1 LKKHSYI
8 FAIVLIILLLNL
20 LQSCSSKDE
29 KEEEV
34 KIENLRDNKLVAL
47 TGYNA
52 YSYFIYK
59 GQPMGFE
66 YELVK
71 KLAEHL
77 NVSLEVKV
85 SSSIEEMFKMLN
97 SGEGDLIAFNLTITK
112 ERLKIVDFTKPINT
126 IKQVLVQRKP
136 DNWEKMKLHEIEKR
150 LLRDP
155 AELIGKTVFVRSS
168 SAYVQRLINLSDEI
182 GGDINVVE
190 AEPEL
195 TIEDLIARVDS
206 GSIDYTISDDNIAHL
221 NTVYYRN
228 IDVETDI
235 SLSQR
240 IAWAVEK
247 KSDDFEADV
256 NKWLDSMK
264 ATVDFAVIYKK
275 YFTNRYAF
283 KKRVTSE
290 YFSNT
295 GGGISKYDDLIKK
308 YSELVGWD
316 WRLGSSLV
324 YQESQFNP
332 NTKSW
337 AGAVGLMQLMPNTA
351 KQVGLTNLKNP
362 EQNIKGGFKYLTYLD
377 NIWKEIITDS
387 TERIKFVL
395 ASYNVGPGH
404 ITDARNL
411 TEKYE
416 GDPNIWFGN
425 VEIYLK
431 LKSKPKYYNDEV
443 VKRGYARGKETV
455 KYVKEIL
462 ERYGQYKQ
470 LIK

>member
-1 LKKHSYI
+1 MKKHSYI
-8 FAIVLIILLLNL
+8 FAIVLLIILFNL
-20 LQSCSSKDE
+20 LQSCSSKNE
-29 KEEEV
+29 QEEEV
-34 KIENLRDNKLVAL
+34 KIENLRDSKLVAL

-71 KLAEHL
+71 KLAEYF
-77 NVSLEVKV
+77 NVALEVKV
-85 SSSIEEMFKMLN
+85 IRSIEEMFEMLN

-112 ERLKIVDFTKPINT
+112 ERLEIVDFTKPINT

-136 DNWEKMKLHEIEKR
+136 KDWRKMKLHEIEKR
-150 LLRDP
+150 LIRDP

-195 TIEDLIARVDS
+195 TIEDLIALVDS
-206 GSIDYTISDDNIAHL
+206 GAIDYTISDDNIAHL

-247 KSDDFEADV
+247 NSDDFKADV
-256 NKWLDSMK
+256 NRWLDSMK

-283 KKRVTSE
+283 KKRVTSD

-308 YSELVGWD
+308 YSDLVGWD

-332 NTKSW
+332 NSKSW

-351 KQVGLTNLKNP
+351 KQVGISNLKNP
-362 EQNIKGGFKYLTYLD
+362 EQNIKGGFKYLVYLD
-377 NIWKEIITDS
+377 NLWKETITDS

-416 GDPNIWFGN
+416 GNPNIWFDN
-425 VEIYLK
+425 VEVYLK

-443 VKRGYARGKETV
+443 VKRGYARGRETV

-462 ERYGQYKQ
+462 ERYRQYKQ

>member
-1 LKKHSYI
+1 VKKQTYI
-8 FAIVLIILLLNL
+8 FATVLLILLFNL
-20 LQSCSSKDE
+20 FQSCSSKDE
-29 KEEEV
+29 EEV
-34 KIENLRDNKLVAL
+34 KIANLRDNKLVAL

-71 KLAEHL
+71 KLSEHF
-77 NVSLEVKV
+77 NVALEVKIV
-85 SSSIEEMFKMLN
+85 NNIEEMFEMLN

-112 ERLKIVDFTKPINT
+112 ERLEKVDFTKPINT

-136 DNWEKMKLHEIEKR
+136 ENWEKMKLHEIEKQ

-190 AEPEL
+190 VEPEL
-195 TIEDLIARVDS
+195 TIEDLIAQVDS
-206 GSIDYTISDDNIAHL
+206 GEIDYTISDDNIAHL
-221 NTVYYRN
+221 NSVYYRN
-228 IDVETDI
+228 IDAETDI

-240 IAWAVEK
+240 IAWAVK
-247 KSDDFEADV
+247 KDSDDFEAAV
-256 NKWLDSMK
+256 NYWLDSMK

-295 GGGISKYDDLIKK
+295 GGGISKYDNLIKK

-316 WRLGSSLV
+316 WRLGASLV

-351 KQVGLTNLKNP
+351 KQFGITNLKNP
-362 EQNIKGGFKYLTYLD
+362 ELNIKGGFKYLAYLD
-377 NIWKEIITDS
+377 NIWKETITDS

-416 GDPNIWFGN
+416 GNPNIWFDN
-425 VEIYLK
+425 VEVYLK

-462 ERYGQYKQ
+462 ERYEQYNQ

>member
-1 LKKHSYI
+1 MKEHSYT
-8 FAIVLIILLLNL
+8 FAFVLLFLLFSL
-20 LQSCSSKDE
+20 LESCSSKDE
-29 KEEEV
+29 ENV
-34 KIENLRDNKLVAL
+34 KLKYLRDNKLVAI

-71 KLAEHL
+71 KLAEHF
-77 NVSLEVKV
+77 NVDLEVKIV
-85 SSSIEEMFKMLN
+85 NNIEEMFEILN
-97 SGEGDLIAFNLTITK
+97 SGKGDLIAFNLTITK
-112 ERLKIVDFTKPINT
+112 ERLEKVDFTKPINN

-136 DNWEKMKLHEIEKR
+136 SNWEKMKLHQIER
-150 LLRDP
+150 QLIRDP
-155 AELIGKTVFVRSS
+155 SQLIGKTVFVRNS
-168 SAYVQRLINLSDEI
+168 SAYVQRLENLSDEI

-190 AEPEL
+190 ADPEL
-195 TIEDLIARVDS
+195 TIEDLIAQVDS
-206 GSIDYTISDDNIAHL
+206 GEIDYTVSDDNIAHL
-221 NTVYYRN
+221 NTIFYRN
-228 IDVETDI
+228 IDAETDI

-247 KSDDFEADV
+247 NSDEFKAAV
-256 NKWLDSMK
+256 NNWLDSMK

-351 KQVGLTNLKNP
+351 KQVGITNLKNP
-362 EQNIKGGFKYLTYLD
+362 EQNIKGGFKYLAYLD
-377 NIWKEIITDS
+377 NLWKETITDS

-395 ASYNVGPGH
+395 ASYNIGPGH

-411 TEKYE
+411 TEKYQ
-416 GDPNIWFGN
+416 GDSNIWFDN
-425 VEIYLK
+425 VEVYLK

-462 ERYGQYKQ
+462 ERYDQYKQ

>member
-1 LKKHSYI
+1 MKKHSYI
-8 FAIVLIILLLNL
+8 FASVILIFLFNL
-20 LQSCSSKDE
+20 LQSCSTKD
-29 KEEEV
+29 EEEV
-34 KIENLRDNKLVAL
+34 KLETIQDNRLVAI

-71 KLAEHL
+71 KLAEHF
-77 NVSLEVKV
+77 NIPLEVKV
-85 SSSIEEMFKMLN
+85 ISSIGEMFKMLN

-112 ERLKIVDFTKPINT
+112 DRLEKFDFTKPINT

-136 DNWEKMKLHEIEKR
+136 ENWEKMKVHEIEKM
-150 LLRDP
+150 LIRDP

-168 SAYVQRLINLSDEI
+168 SAYVQRLINLSEEI

-190 AEPEL
+190 ADSGA
-195 TIEDLIARVDS
+195 TIEDLIAKVSS
-206 GSIDYTISDDNIAHL
+206 GEINYTISDDNIAHL
-221 NTVYYRN
+221 NTIYYRN
-228 IDVETDI
+228 IDD
-235 SLSQR
+235 Q
-240 IAWAVEK
+240 WAVNK
-247 KSDDFEADV
+247 NSDEFEADV
-256 NKWLDSMK
+256 NYWLDSMK

-295 GGGISKYDDLIKK
+295 GGGISKYDNLIKK
-308 YSELVGWD
+308 HSELVGWD

-351 KQVGLTNLKNP
+351 KQVGITNLKNP
-362 EQNIKGGFKYLTYLD
+362 EQNIKGGFKYLAYLD
-377 NIWKEIITDS
+377 KLWNEIITDS

-395 ASYNVGPGH
+395 ASYNIGPGH

-411 TEKYE
+411 TEKYK
-416 GDPNIWFGN
+416 GDPNIWFDN
-425 VEIYLK
+425 VEVYLK

-462 ERYGQYKQ
+462 ERYEQYKQ

>member
-1 LKKHSYI
+1 MKKHSYI
-8 FAIVLIILLLNL
+8 VAIALLTFLFIL

-29 KEEEV
+29 EDV
-34 KIENLRDNKLVAL
+34 KIENLRDNKLVAI

-71 KLAEHL
+71 KLAKYF
-77 NVSLEVKV
+77 NVDLEVKIV
-85 SSSIEEMFKMLN
+85 NNIEEMFEMLN
-97 SGEGDLIAFNLTITK
+97 SGKGDLIAFNLTITK
-112 ERLKIVDFTKPINT
+112 ERLEKVDFTKSINT

-136 DNWEKMKLHEIEKR
+136 ENWEKMKLHEIEKQ
-150 LLRDP
+150 LIRDP
-155 AELIGKTVFVRSS
+155 AELIGKTVFVRSN

-182 GGDINVVE
+182 GGDINIME

-195 TIEDLIARVDS
+195 TTEDLIAQVSS
-206 GSIDYTISDDNIAHL
+206 GEIDYTISDDNIAHL
-221 NTVYYRN
+221 NSVYYRN
-228 IDVETDI
+228 IDAKTDI

-247 KSDDFEADV
+247 DSDVFESAV

-283 KKRVTSE
+283 KKRITSE

-316 WRLGSSLV
+316 WRLSASLV

-351 KQVGLTNLKNP
+351 KQFGITNLKNP
-362 EQNIKGGFKYLTYLD
+362 EQNINGGFKYLTYLD
-377 NIWKEIITDS
+377 NLWKESITDS

-416 GDPNIWFGN
+416 GDPDIWFDN
-425 VEIYLK
+425 VEVYLK

-462 ERYGQYKQ
+462 ERYEQYKQ

>member
-1 LKKHSYI
+1 MKKHSYI
-8 FAIVLIILLLNL
+8 FAVVLLSLLFIL
-20 LQSCSSKDE
+20 LQSCSPKD
-29 KEEEV
+29 EEEV
-34 KIENLRDNKLVAL
+34 KIENLRDNKLVAI

-71 KLAEHL
+71 KLAKYF
-77 NVSLEVKV
+77 NVDLEVKIV
-85 SSSIEEMFKMLN
+85 NNIEEMFEMLN
-97 SGEGDLIAFNLTITK
+97 SGKGDLIAFNLTITK
-112 ERLKIVDFTKPINT
+112 ERLEKVDFTKPINT

-136 DNWEKMKLHEIEKR
+136 KNWEKMKLHEIEKQ
-150 LLRDP
+150 LIRDP
-155 AELIGKTVFVRSS
+155 AELIGKTVFVRSN

-182 GGDINVVE
+182 GGDINVVK
-190 AEPEL
+190 AEREL
-195 TIEDLIARVDS
+195 TTEDLIAQVSS
-206 GSIDYTISDDNIAHL
+206 GEIDYTISDDNIAHL
-221 NTVYYRN
+221 NSVYYRN
-228 IDVETDI
+228 IDAETDI

-247 KSDDFEADV
+247 NSNEFEAAV

-264 ATVDFAVIYKK
+264 VTVDFAVIYKK

-283 KKRVTSE
+283 KKRLTSE

-295 GGGISKYDDLIKK
+295 GGGISKYDNLIKK
-308 YSELVGWD
+308 YSELVKWD
-316 WRLGSSLV
+316 WRLGASLV

-351 KQVGLTNLKNP
+351 KQVGVVNLINP
-362 EQNIKGGFKYLTYLD
+362 DQNIKGGFKYLSYLD
-377 NIWKEIITDS
+377 NIWKETITDS

-416 GDPNIWFGN
+416 GNPNIWFDN
-425 VEIYLK
+425 VEEYLK

-462 ERYGQYKQ
+462 ERYEQYMQ

>member
-1 LKKHSYI
+1 MKKHGYI
-8 FAIVLIILLLNL
+8 FTIVFLFLLFNMF
-20 LQSCSSKDE
+20 QSCSPEDE
-29 KEEEV
+29 ADV
-34 KIENLRDNKLVAL
+34 RIENLRDNKLVAI

-71 KLAEHL
+71 KLAEHF
-77 NVSLEVKV
+77 NITLEVKV
-85 SSSIEEMFKMLN
+85 ISSIGEMFKMLN
-97 SGEGDLIAFNLTITK
+97 SGAGDLIAFNLTITK
-112 ERLKIVDFTKPINT
+112 DRLEKVDFTKPINIT
-126 IKQVLVQRKP
+126 KQVLVQLKP
-136 DNWEKMKLHEIEKR
+136 DNWEKMKIHEIEKH
-150 LLRDP
+150 LIRDP
-155 AELIGKTVFVRSS
+155 TELIGKTVFVRSS

-190 AEPEL
+190 AEPGV
-195 TIEDLIARVDS
+195 TIEDLIAKVAS
-206 GSIDYTISDDNIAHL
+206 GEISYTISDDNIAQL
-221 NTVYYRN
+221 NSVYYRN
-228 IDVETDI
+228 IDAETNI

-247 KSDDFEADV
+247 NSDEFKADV

-295 GGGISKYDDLIKK
+295 GGGISKYDNLIKK
-308 YSELVGWD
+308 YSEFVGWD

-337 AGAVGLMQLMPNTA
+337 AGAAGLMQLMPNTA
-351 KQVGLTNLKNP
+351 KQVGITNRKNP
-362 EQNIKGGFKYLTYLD
+362 EQNIKGGFKYLAYLD
-377 NIWKEIITDS
+377 NLWKETITDS

-395 ASYNVGPGH
+395 ASYNIGPGH

-411 TEKYE
+411 TKKYD
-416 GDPNIWFGN
+416 GNPNIWFDN
-425 VEIYLK
+425 VEVYLK

-462 ERYGQYKQ
+462 ERYEQYKQ

>member
-8 FAIVLIILLLNL
+8 FAIVLLILLFNL

-29 KEEEV
+29 EEV
-34 KIENLRDNKLVAL
+34 KTENLRENKLVAI

-71 KLAEHL
+71 KLAEHF

-85 SSSIEEMFKMLN
+85 ISSIEKMFEMLN

-112 ERLKIVDFTKPINT
+112 ERLEKVDFTKPINT
-126 IKQVLVQRKP
+126 VKQVLVQRKP
-136 DNWEKMKLHEIEKR
+136 KDWRKMKIHEIEKR
-150 LLRDP
+150 LIRDP

-168 SAYVQRLINLSDEI
+168 SAYVQRLINLSNEI

-206 GSIDYTISDDNIAHL
+206 GEIDYTISDDNIAHL

-240 IAWAVEK
+240 IAWALEK
-247 KSDDFEADV
+247 NSDDFEADV
-256 NKWLDSMK
+256 NRWLDSMK

-351 KQVGLTNLKNP
+351 KQFGITNLKNP

-377 NIWKEIITDS
+377 SIWKETITDS

-411 TEKYE
+411 AEKYE
-416 GDPNIWFGN
+416 GDRNMWFDN
-425 VEIYLK
+425 VEVYLK

>member
-1 LKKHSYI
+1 MKKHSYI
-8 FAIVLIILLLNL
+8 FAVVLLSLLFIL
-20 LQSCSSKDE
+20 LQSCSPKD
-29 KEEEV
+29 EEEV
-34 KIENLRDNKLVAL
+34 KIENLRDNKLVAI

-71 KLAEHL
+71 KLAKYF
-77 NVSLEVKV
+77 NVDLEVKIV
-85 SSSIEEMFKMLN
+85 NNIEEMFEMLN
-97 SGEGDLIAFNLTITK
+97 SGKGDLIAFNLTITK
-112 ERLKIVDFTKPINT
+112 ERLEKVDFTKSINT

-136 DNWEKMKLHEIEKR
+136 ENWEKMKLHEIEKQ
-150 LLRDP
+150 LIRDP
-155 AELIGKTVFVRSS
+155 AELIGKTVFVRSN

-182 GGDINVVE
+182 GGDINVVK
-190 AEPEL
+190 AEREL
-195 TIEDLIARVDS
+195 TTEDLIAQVSS
-206 GSIDYTISDDNIAHL
+206 GEIDYTISDDNIAHL
-221 NTVYYRN
+221 NSVYYRN
-228 IDVETDI
+228 IDAETDI

-247 KSDDFEADV
+247 DSDVFESAV

-283 KKRVTSE
+283 KKRITSE

-316 WRLGSSLV
+316 WRLSASLV

-351 KQVGLTNLKNP
+351 KQFGITNLKNP
-362 EQNIKGGFKYLTYLD
+362 EQNINGGFKYLTYLD
-377 NIWKEIITDS
+377 NLWKESITDS

-416 GDPNIWFGN
+416 GDPDIWFDN
-425 VEIYLK
+425 VEVYLK

-462 ERYGQYKQ
+462 ERYEQYKQ